1 MQSTAA
7 VLKSFVESFG
17 YPDKVLAH
25 LTDNAVWTLHT
36 GSQEPGGTYK
46 GKQAITGLMNN
57 VFGGVYQPESCVVD
71 IQQLIADDNQASVRF
86 TLSATTT
93 WGAKYSNVYAIF
105 VSINEDKIVECFE
118 FLDSN
123 AAVEQL
129 AADAPAELST

>member
-46 GKQAITGLMNN
+46 GKQAIAGLMNN
-57 VFGGVYQPESCVVD
+57 VFGGIYQPESCAVD

-105 VSINEDKIVECFE
+105 VSINEGKINECFE

>member
-1 MQSTAA
+1 MESTAA

-46 GKQAITGLMNN
+46 GKEAIAGLMNN
-57 VFGGVYQPESCVVD
+57 VFGGIYQPESCAVD
-71 IQQLIADDNQASVRF
+71 IQQLIGDDNQASVRF

-93 WGAKYSNVYAIF
+93 WGAKYSNCYAIF
-105 VSINEDKIVECFE
+105 VSLSNGKISECFE
-118 FLDSN
+118 LLDSI
-123 AAVEQL
+123 AAMDQL
-129 AADAPAELST
+129 AADAPEEVKA